1 MVKLIE
7 KPCQELNSSKKNR
20 GRRLKIMAIK
30 LIEYRVNGS
39 KNKSHKRLTESF
51 GNEDV
56 YIVSLDEVIEG
67 MGGNATDEDI
77 NNSLKIF
84 NFIKHQLKTPRL
96 QDLLYVRV
104 SDELAWELEELSQA
118 KNINSFKNSEVQIL
132 QMTTEDYGPIIFAI
146 ERLDGVYDPVFYF
159 KSEEDVSNIVKWVHT
174 QFPDEE

>member
-1 MVKLIE
+1 
-7 KPCQELNSSKKNR
+7 
-20 GRRLKIMAIK
+20 MAIK

-84 NFIKHQLKTPRL
+84 NFIKRQLKTPRL

-118 KNINSFKNSEVQIL
+118 KNINSFKKFRSTDSTN
-132 QMTTEDYGPIIFAI
+132 DNR
-146 ERLDGVYDPVFYF
+146 RLWTHHFCNRKVGWC
-159 KSEEDVSNIVKWVHT
+159 I
-174 QFPDEE
+174 

>member
-1 MVKLIE
+1 M
-7 KPCQELNSSKKNR
+7 
-20 GRRLKIMAIK
+20 MAIK
-30 LIEYRVNGS
+30 LIEHRVNGS

-84 NFIKHQLKTPRL
+84 NFIKRQLKTPRL

-104 SDELAWELEELSQA
+104 PDELAWELEELSQA

-132 QMTTEDYGPIIFAI
+132 QMTTEDYGTIIFAT
-146 ERLDGVYDPVFYF
+146 EKLDGVYDPIFYF
-159 KSEEDVSNIVKWVHT
+159 KREEDVYNIVKWVNT
-174 QFPDEE
+174 QFPDDE

>member
-1 MVKLIE
+1 
-7 KPCQELNSSKKNR
+7 
-20 GRRLKIMAIK
+20 MAIK

-84 NFIKHQLKTPRL
+84 NFIKHQLKAPRL

-146 ERLDGVYDPVFYF
+146 EKLDGVYVGNGMVIEAKGRNDGVVIRPIDAIEGYWKYF
-159 KSEEDVSNIVKWVHT
+159 GRLRMH
-174 QFPDEE
+174 

>member
-7 KPCQELNSSKKNR
+7 KYCQELSSHKKNK
-20 GRRLKIMAIK
+20 GL
-30 LIEYRVNGS
+30 RVNGS
-39 KNKSHKRLTESF
+39 KTKSPKWLTESF

-84 NFIKHQLKTPRL
+84 NFIKRQLKTPRL

-132 QMTTEDYGPIIFAI
+132 QMITEDYGTIIFAT
-146 ERLDGVYDPVFYF
+146 EKLDGVYDPIFYF
-159 KSEEDVSNIVKWVHT
+159 KREEDVYNIVKWVNT
-174 QFPDEE
+174 QFPNDE